1 MIDHMW
7 ETGKARE
14 VKNISQVSSLSKY
27 EVFFFFSIYP
37 MWTLRGYVTS
47 PGLFSL

>member
-27 EVFFFFSIYP
+27 EVFGFFFLHLP
-37 MWTLRGYVTS
+37 NVDTKRLCD
-47 PGLFSL
+47 